1 MKRFVFVL
9 CLVLVC
15 GAATAELSVPEFSNR
30 TLNIEVEDDAF
41 SDYLV
46 VNAEDPQNTVDEV
59 SENASGSTH
68 VTNRSVA
75 DSSRDNRISADD
87 IEVYSTDDAD
97 TLTLDSVL
105 ENGSAEVSGSFDQND
120 SINYT
125 AGKTVN
131 LTEQS
136 PGNFTRTVDIGEP
149 GGSKALRVDSG
160 DSLGFSYFNGSER
173 VTNATVLD
181 TKPPD
186 FTGARQV
193 SGREVVLEFS
203 EDISGPSDDIGSES
217 VEFPNLDSAVP
228 TDVSVSASDGSFAA
242 RARLNTSIS
251 TGRQPLTDFA
261 SRLTDAAGNTA
272 TGAAVTASD
281 RAPPQPTAIYSRDTD
296 TDGRLDTVEITTSE
310 QLESSA
316 SLNQVFS
323 VSQGGDT
330 LQIDQNELDGN
341 QVTLGL
347 TESKVWTGNVGIEYS
362 PGGLNPL
369 SDREGNEMN
378 AFDRDSLDRAQPI
391 LVGAIINRSSSGSEE
406 TVIDLVFSE
415 QVRSVAG
422 TDSKVTVDGE
432 TQPVEVSDGQANT
445 TVGGSLDMTS
455 IHTASDVT
463 GINDGRGNSVRS
475 GGVRVRVFPNSSRTG
490 ERAEPVILDEGWNLV
505 SLPIDTGSRVPVDDV
520 FSNTSSVESIW
531 GYADGEWSAGIPG
544 SEATE
549 VRHMRGGLG
558 YAVEMSEA
566 TEFTPKL
573 AAAGGAPSDIDAG
586 QQWVLAGGTEPY
598 RQQASETGAF
608 SHLNGVED
616 VRRLENGEVDRSESI
631 PGETEPGKGY
641 WVEISGGTL
650 TGSFRGSPSLGD
662 LLGWLWP

>member
-1 MKRFVFVL
+1 M
-9 CLVLVC
+9 VC
-15 GAATAELSVPEFSNR
+15 GAAAAELSVPEFSDR
-30 TLNIEVEDDAF
+30 TLNIKVEDNAF

-46 VNAEDPQNTVDEV
+46 VNAEGPQSTVEEV

-75 DSSRDNRISADD
+75 DSSGDNRISADD
-87 IEVYSTDDAD
+87 IEVYSTDDTD

-125 AGKTVN
+125 AGKTIN

-136 PGNFTRTVDIGEP
+136 PGNFTETVEIGQP
-149 GGSKALRVDSG
+149 GGSKTLRAESR
-160 DSLGFSYFNGSER
+160 DSLSFSYFNGAER
-173 VTNATVLD
+173 VTNTTVLD
-181 TKPPD
+181 TKPPE

-203 EDISGPSDDIGSES
+203 EDISGPANDTDSGS
-217 VEFPNLDSAVP
+217 VRFPNLDSAVP
-228 TDVSVSASDGSFAA
+228 TEVFVSAGDGSFTA

-251 TGRQPLTDFA
+251 TGRQPLTDFT
-261 SRLTDAAGNTA
+261 SSLTDAAGNTA
-272 TGAAVTASD
+272 KGAAVTASD

-323 VSQGGDT
+323 VSQGGSA
-330 LQIDQNELDGN
+330 LQINQNELEGN
-341 QVTLGL
+341 QVKLEL
-347 TESKVWTGNVGIEYS
+347 SESKVWTGNIKVEYS

-378 AFDRDSLDRAQPI
+378 AFERDSLDRAQPI
-391 LVGAIINRSSSGSEE
+391 LVGAIINKSSSGSKE

-415 QVRSVAG
+415 QVQSVAG
-422 TDSKVTVDGE
+422 TEPKVTVDGK
-432 TQPVEVSDGQANT
+432 TQPVEVSDSQANT
-445 TVGGSLDMTS
+445 TLGRSLDMTS
-455 IHTASDVT
+455 LHTVSDVT
-463 GINDGRGNSVRS
+463 GVNDGRGNSVRS
-475 GGVRVRVFPNSSRTG
+475 GSVRVRVFPNSSRTG

-505 SLPIDTGSRVPVDDV
+505 SLPIDTGSRVPLENV
-520 FSNTSSVESIW
+520 FSNASSVESIW
-531 GYADGEWSAGIPG
+531 GYVDGEWRVGVPG

-549 VRHMRGGLG
+549 VSYMRGGLG

-566 TEFTPKL
+566 TGFTPDL
-573 AAAGGAPSDIDAG
+573 PAAEDAPSDIDAG

-616 VRRLENGEVDRSESI
+616 VRRLENGKVDRSESI
-631 PGETEPGKGY
+631 PGETRPGKGY
-641 WVEISGGTL
+641 WVEVSGGTL
-650 TGSFRGSPSLGD
+650 TGSFGGSSSFGD
-662 LLGWLWP
+662 LLRWLWP